1 MKFKINSKFNIKI
14 FFSNSKLNIKMN
26 SKFNIKI
33 FFSNSKLNKT
43 HMIFTGSRDTN
54 QGRLFPTV
62 PMASSSPSQQMETK
76 LKKKP

>member
-33 FFSNSKLNKT
+33 FFSNSKLNIKMNSKLNKT
-43 HMIFTGSRDTN
+43 HMIFTGSRDTD
-54 QGRLFPTV
+54 QDRLFPTV
-62 PMASSSPSQQMETK
+62 PMASSSPS
-76 LKKKP
+76 

>member
-26 SKFNIKI
+26 SK
-33 FFSNSKLNKT
+33 LNKT
-43 HMIFTGSRDTN
+43 HMIFTGSRDTD
-54 QGRLFPTV
+54 QDRLFPTV